1 MQECVD
7 AAKEELSSLLQEE
20 LLRSASYGKR
30 YWDAHEKSGLF
41 LDFQKTA
48 GFLRVLNALRAP
60 EVGLYLTAGEF
71 EVLRERSVISRL
83 CSRRL
88 YYLSVQVGALI
99 EWKRVH
105 RVALR
110 VLPNSPRFRAHRVG
124 LRKSPTLRRSLRRGA
139 LRSRPAATRLRR
151 FVGRF
156 IRRFIRRFVGI
167 RSDRVGG
174 AAGESEGAGVPV
186 SGDGAARAGCPGRA
200 REVSSGARL
209 GPPEAA
215 RRPPGQEGAQAVGRG
230 HGAAP
235 ELLLRGVSGEG
246 GRSRRRSR
254 QHRQGRGPR
263 VAL

>member
-1 MQECVD
+1 MCEGIGDLHSESLSEAVQECVD

-124 LRKSPTLRRSLRRGA
+124 LRKGPTLRRSLRR
-139 LRSRPAATRLRR
+139 
-151 FVGRF
+151 
-156 IRRFIRRFVGI
+156 
-167 RSDRVGG
+167 
-174 AAGESEGAGVPV
+174 
-186 SGDGAARAGCPGRA
+186 
-200 REVSSGARL
+200 
-209 GPPEAA
+209 
-215 RRPPGQEGAQAVGRG
+215 
-230 HGAAP
+230 
-235 ELLLRGVSGEG
+235 
-246 GRSRRRSR
+246 
-254 QHRQGRGPR
+254 
-263 VAL
+263 